1 MLNEFGYA
9 EKIEELVKAGKA
21 DDSVLKTI
29 NDNEEE
35 QKKTNENLDI
45 LLKKIEKLEKE
56 MNEKK
61 EERKQIPIYKIKEL
75 MQITKI
81 INSLKKEYAQKMQE
95 KTYMED
101 YCKQKIKQNS
111 EIKEEIS
118 SQYTIY
124 QENEIYIKAV
134 EKTAEKNIE
143 LSTEFYAGYVN
154 HMNEYMNLKY
164 SIKENSKL
172 KEPNVSDLTTLLSI
186 TRKTT
191 KKVAEKEE
199 TPPEKK
205 TSKKT

>member
-56 MNEKK
+56 INEKK

-81 INSLKKEYAQKMQE
+81 INSLKRNMLKK
-95 KTYMED
+95 
-101 YCKQKIKQNS
+101 CKKKHIWKIIAN
-111 EIKEEIS
+111 
-118 SQYTIY
+118 
-124 QENEIYIKAV
+124 
-134 EKTAEKNIE
+134 
-143 LSTEFYAGYVN
+143 
-154 HMNEYMNLKY
+154 
-164 SIKENSKL
+164 
-172 KEPNVSDLTTLLSI
+172 
-186 TRKTT
+186 
-191 KKVAEKEE
+191 KK
-199 TPPEKK
+199 
-205 TSKKT
+205 

>member
-45 LLKKIEKLEKE
+45 LLKEIEKLEKE
-56 MNEKK
+56 INEKK

-101 YCKQKIKQNS
+101 YCKQKIKQN
-111 EIKEEIS
+111 
-118 SQYTIY
+118 
-124 QENEIYIKAV
+124 
-134 EKTAEKNIE
+134 
-143 LSTEFYAGYVN
+143 
-154 HMNEYMNLKY
+154 
-164 SIKENSKL
+164 
-172 KEPNVSDLTTLLSI
+172 
-186 TRKTT
+186 
-191 KKVAEKEE
+191 
-199 TPPEKK
+199 
-205 TSKKT
+205 